1 MPPNMTYQRGHRV
14 HGKKPRHPLRDP
26 CTTISEL
33 LCSVQRFWLWNLES
47 GILDAAV
54 RPRCALGSG
63 SIALPWRDNSSRP
76 WTRAALVTVFLA
88 LCTAATL
95 HAQTANV
102 SIPAWVET
110 NDCPKPPKFEAAL
123 NGKAVP
129 VTAQIGPGSD
139 QVILVVLDLTGDL
152 TLVDA
157 AKQALV
163 AEVSKLTPNAWVGLL
178 RTQDGLHVL
187 ADPGATR
194 QPLIDAIHSLSNSNE
209 PGLLET
215 VQSALALADGV
226 MRKSPVRVSVL
237 YITDGSIYSY
247 REDYTNPVINESDP
261 HDLSRRFPEALIN
274 DKISKLLEASSSLEA
289 PLFVVHLNYRR
300 DRLNL
305 AYQNGLETLA
315 DATGGK
321 CNVCRSL
328 AEIPEAI
335 AAMFARISSA
345 WRLTL
350 ALPTRIHYNIQIH
363 LSAPCGDG
371 GLRISWRTRLR
382 PKEG

>member
-1 MPPNMTYQRGHRV
+1 MLRFYWVPLVRAILSCREDFSFSVFSVARQRRNTEGTET
-14 HGKKPRHPLRDP
+14 LRAL
-26 CTTISEL
+26 CVEVSEAQ
-33 LCSVQRFWLWNLES
+33 STRRSSFWLRPPARTALW
-47 GILDAAV
+47 AV
-54 RPRCALGSG
+54 LLATCAVAS
-63 SIALPWRDNSSRP
+63 
-76 WTRAALVTVFLA
+76 
-88 LCTAATL
+88 L
-95 HAQTANV
+95 HAQTASI

-110 NDCPKPPKFEAAL
+110 NNCALSPKFEAAL
-123 NGKAVP
+123 NGKAVS
-129 VTAQIGPGSD
+129 VTAQSGPNSD
-139 QVILVVLDLTGDL
+139 QVILIVLDLTGDL
-152 TLVDA
+152 ALIDA
-157 AKQALV
+157 AKQALITNI
-163 AEVSKLTPNAWVGLL
+163 SKLPQNAWVGLL

-187 ADPGATR
+187 ADPGADR
-194 QPLIDAIHSLSNSNE
+194 QPLVEAIRALSNSAE

-215 VQSALALADGV
+215 VPSALSLADAI

-261 HDLSRRFPEALIN
+261 HDLSRRFPEALITE
-274 DKISKLLEASSSLEA
+274 KISKLVEDSNSLQA

-300 DRLNL
+300 DRLNV

-315 DATGGK
+315 EGTGGRSD
-321 CNVCRSL
+321 VCRSV

-335 AAMFARISSA
+335 SGMFARISSA

-350 ALPTRIHYNIQIH
+350 AVPSKIHSSIQIH

-371 GLRISWRTRLR
+371 DLRISWRTRFH